1 MFGMT
6 AAATTSSKATAEA
19 GTITK
24 FSAAQEWLSHRQNR
38 YLAAGLAVVLVMLIG
53 WFVVMSGERK
63 EQFASR
69 ALDQARAIAE
79 QGNLPLAASE
89 FQKVITTYGGTI
101 AAQEAVIN
109 LNQVRLIN
117 GQQELAAVNL
127 QDFIK
132 SNPSK
137 EFRSPAYGLL
147 GRALENAK
155 RPGEAAEAYENASKA
170 AEFDYLKADLLLDAA
185 RAYTNA
191 DQKGK
196 AEGAYRTVIKDFPT
210 TNSKIEAEIR
220 LAELTAG
227 QM

>member
-1 MFGMT
+1 MT
-6 AAATTSSKATAEA
+6 AAATTSSKAAPDVK
-19 GTITK
+19 GVSK
-24 FSAAQEWLSHRQNR
+24 FSAAQQWLAQSQNR
-38 YLAAGLAVVLVMLIG
+38 YLAAGVGLALVALIV
-53 WFVVMSGERK
+53 WFVALSGQRK

-69 ALDQARAIAE
+69 ALDQARVIAE

-89 FQKVITTYGGTI
+89 FQKVISTYGGST

-127 QDFIK
+127 QDFLK
-132 SNPSK
+132 SKPAPQ
-137 EFRSPAYGLL
+137 FRAPAYSLL
-147 GRALENAK
+147 GRALENAG
-155 RPGEAAEAYENASKA
+155 RHGDAAEAYLNASKV

-185 RAYTNA
+185 RAYANGGQR
-191 DQKGK
+191 DK
-196 AEGAYRTVIKDFPT
+196 AVEAYRGVIKDFPKT
-210 TNSKIEAEIR
+210 SSKVEAEVR

>member
-1 MFGMT
+1 MT
-6 AAATTSSKATAEA
+6 AAATHSSKAAPDARGNTRL
-19 GTITK
+19 
-24 FSAAQEWLSHRQNR
+24 SAAREWLSQPQNR
-38 YLAAGLAVVLVMLIG
+38 YLAAGLGIALIALIA
-53 WFVVMSGERK
+53 WFAWLSGQRK

-89 FQKVITTYGGTI
+89 FQKVVTTYGGTR
-101 AAQEAVIN
+101 AAQEAIIN

-127 QDFIK
+127 QDFLK
-132 SNPSK
+132 GNPTP
-137 EFRSPAYGLL
+137 EFRAPAYGLL

-155 RPGEAAEAYENASKA
+155 RPGEAAEAYRNASES

-185 RAYTNA
+185 RAYIVA
-191 DQKGK
+191 GQKDK
-196 AEGAYRTVIKDFPT
+196 AVETYRTVIRDFAQT
-210 TNSKIEAEIR
+210 SSRVEAEVR
-220 LAELTAG
+220 LAELTGG

>member
-1 MFGMT
+1 MT
-6 AAATTSSKATAEA
+6 AAATTSSKPTAEE
-19 GTITK
+19 GTITRIS
-24 FSAAQEWLSHRQNR
+24 SAREWLGHGQNR
-38 YLAAGLAVVLVMLIG
+38 YIAAGLAVVLVLLVG
-53 WFVVMSGERK
+53 WFVVMSRERK
-63 EQFASR
+63 EQFAGR

-89 FQKVITTYGGTI
+89 FQKVITTYGGTS
-101 AAQEAVIN
+101 AAQEGVIN

-132 SNPSK
+132 STPSK
-137 EFRSPAYGLL
+137 QFRSPAYGLL

-155 RPGEAAEAYENASKA
+155 RPGEAAEAYENASRA

-185 RAYTNA
+185 RAYANA
-191 DQKGK
+191 GQKDK
-196 AEGAYRTVIKDFPT
+196 AEGAYRAVIRDFPKT
-210 TNSKIEAEIR
+210 SSKVEAEIR

>member
-1 MFGMT
+1 VT
-6 AAATTSSKATAEA
+6 STTKLSPL
-19 GTITK
+19 
-24 FSAAQEWLSHRQNR
+24 QDWLKQPQNR
-38 YLAAGLAVVLVMLIG
+38 YVTAGLAVLLAALAV
-53 WFVVMSGERK
+53 WFVMMSGRRK
-63 EQFASR
+63 EQFAGR
-69 ALDQARAIAE
+69 ALDQARAAAE

-89 FQKVITTYGGTI
+89 LQKVISTYGGTA

-132 SNPSK
+132 SNPAP

-155 RPGEAAEAYENASKA
+155 RPGEAAAAYENASKA

-185 RAYTNA
+185 RAYANA
-191 DQKGK
+191 GQKDK
-196 AEGAYRTVIKDFPT
+196 AAEAYRTVMKDFPKT
-210 TNSKIEAEIR
+210 ASKIEAEVR

-227 QM
+227 AM

>member
-1 MFGMT
+1 MT
-6 AAATTSSKATAEA
+6 ATAHTSSKTAA
-19 GTITK
+19 GAK
-24 FSAAQEWLSHRQNR
+24 ANDKASAAKEWLREPQNR
-38 YLAAGLAVVLVMLIG
+38 YLAAGLGVALLGLIV
-53 WFVVMSGERK
+53 WFVIMSGRRK
-63 EQFASR
+63 EDFASR
-69 ALDQARAIAE
+69 ALDQARAAAE

-89 FQKVITTYGGTI
+89 FQKVISTYGGTA

-127 QDFIK
+127 QDFLK
-132 SNPSK
+132 GNPVP

-147 GRALENAK
+147 GRALENSK
-155 RPGEAAEAYENASKA
+155 RPGEAAAAYEDASKA

-191 DQKGK
+191 GQKDK
-196 AEGAYRTVIKDFPT
+196 AIAAYRSVVKDYPKT
-210 TNSKIEAEIR
+210 SSKIEAEIR

-227 QM
+227 AM

>member
-1 MFGMT
+1 MT
-6 AAATTSSKATAEA
+6 VAATPSSKATPEVK
-19 GTITK
+19 GMSK
-24 FSAAQEWLSHRQNR
+24 PSSAQEWLGRSQNR
-38 YLAAGLAVVLVMLIG
+38 YIAAGVGVALVALIV
-53 WFVVMSGERK
+53 WFVMMSGQRK

-89 FQKVITTYGGTI
+89 FQKVVTTYGGTT
-101 AAQEAVIN
+101 AAQEAIIN

-132 SNPSK
+132 SNPAPQ
-137 EFRSPAYGLL
+137 FRSPAYGLL

-155 RPGEAAEAYENASKA
+155 RPGEAAEAYLNASKSA
-170 AEFDYLKADLLLDAA
+170 DFEYLKADLLLDAA
-185 RAYTNA
+185 RAYANA
-191 DQKGK
+191 GQRDK
-196 AEGAYRTVIKDFPT
+196 AMDAYRSVIKDFGKT
-210 TNSKIEAEIR
+210 SSKVEAEIR

-227 QM
+227 LM